1 MIKMIAATGAAL
13 LFGLALGFFAAT
25 LLGDHSRKASKV
37 TPQDW
42 RAQVPQLRIGVTGPE
57 NAAARTGRLDKYT
70 ARLRERLGIPVT
82 FVQASDYAGI
92 VQAIASK
99 QIELAIVGAS
109 AYASMYD
116 ETGGNVEPLV
126 TNREVDGSMGYYAAL
141 FVRADSP
148 YKSLADLKGR
158 SIAYPDPNST
168 SGYLFPRA
176 FMRQRGLDPD
186 TYFARSGF
194 AGGHNQT
201 VIAVL
206 RKQYDAGLTWTS
218 GIGKPAE
225 GYSRGTFRIMAQ
237 TKPPQLDTKD
247 IRVIELL
254 GPIPNGPT
262 VVRKDVPQELKDLLR
277 GILTTLH
284 YEDRATFEALS
295 GGEGEDYV
303 PVPHAFYNQ
312 VIEFRNAEKA
322 ARRGK

>member
-1 MIKMIAATGAAL
+1 MIKTIAAL
-13 LFGLALGFFAAT
+13 VIGLVLGFFAAT
-25 LLGDHSRKASKV
+25 LLGGRTAKAPV
-37 TPQDW
+37 IAPQDW
-42 RAQVPQLRIGVTGPE
+42 RAQVKELRIGVTGPE
-57 NAAARTGRLDKYT
+57 NAAVRTGRLDKYT
-70 ARLRERLGIPVT
+70 GRLRARLGIPVS

-92 VQAIASK
+92 VQAMAAK

-116 ETGGNVEPLV
+116 EAGGNVEPLV
-126 TNREVDGSMGYYAAL
+126 SNREVDGSMGYYAAL

-148 YKSLADLKGR
+148 YKTLADLRGK

-176 FMRQRGLDPD
+176 FMRLRGLDPD
-186 TYFARSGF
+186 RYFARSGF

-206 RKQYDAGLTWTS
+206 HRQYDSGLTWTS
-218 GIGKPAE
+218 GIGKPEE
-225 GYSRGTFRIMAQ
+225 GYSRGTFRIMARA
-237 TKPPQLDTKD
+237 KPAQLDMKD

-262 VVRKDVPQELKDLLR
+262 VVRKDLPQELKDLLR

-284 YEDRATFEALS
+284 YEDKATFEALS
-295 GGEGEDYV
+295 GGE
-303 PVPHAFYNQ
+303 
-312 VIEFRNAEKA
+312 
-322 ARRGK
+322 

>member
-1 MIKMIAATGAAL
+1 MIKTIAAFVVGLAIGALGAAYL
-13 LFGLALGFFAAT
+13 IPTEVETRDLT
-25 LLGDHSRKASKV
+25 H
-37 TPQDW
+37 DW

-57 NAAARTGRLDKYT
+57 NAAVRTGRLDKYT
-70 ARLRERLGIPVT
+70 ARLSERLGIPVS
-82 FVQASDYAGI
+82 FVQASDYAGV

-126 TNREVDGSMGYYAAL
+126 TNREVDGSMGYFAAL

-186 TYFARSGF
+186 TYFGRSGF

-206 RKQYDAGLTWTS
+206 HKQYDAGLTWTS
-218 GIGKPAE
+218 GIGTPVE

-237 TKPPQLDTKD
+237 TKPSQLDTKA
-247 IRVIELL
+247 IRVLELL

-262 VVRKDVPQELKDLLR
+262 VVRKDLPQELKDMLR

-284 YEDRATFEALS
+284 YEDKVTFEALS
-295 GGEGEDYV
+295 GGEGEGYV
-303 PVPHAFYNQ
+303 PVPHSFYSQ
-312 VIEFRNAEKA
+312 VIEFRNAEKE
-322 ARRGK
+322 ARRGN